1 MGPNGPLPF
10 NSVAGIGQ
18 HMTAE
23 LGDERS
29 FKRGLREIATEVGK
43 ERIQAAVDDAVR
55 MANRALREAG
65 NNPPPEATL
74 DEWSVEAIAD
84 SVEVYW
90 ENGEPEGKLEQGDVL
105 VAEWTHP
112 HADKIEVG
120 VRPHEIE
127 GDPILVF
134 EWHNIPEDVADEF
147 RSQWENPESF
157 LEEPM
162 VAYARID
169 HPGIPAVGY
178 IRSGFRKAINKHFG

>member
-1 MGPNGPLPF
+1 
-10 NSVAGIGQ
+10 
-18 HMTAE
+18 MTAE

-29 FKRGLREIATEVGK
+29 FKRGLREIASEVGK
-43 ERIQAAVDDAVR
+43 EAIQDAVDDAVR
-55 MANRALREAG
+55 FANRALREVG
-65 NNPPPEATL
+65 KNSPSGATL

-90 ENGEPEGKLEQGDVL
+90 KNGEPEGKLEQGDVL

-147 RSQWENPESF
+147 RSQWENPDSF

-162 VAYARID
+162 VAYARIE
-169 HPGIPAVGY
+169 HPGIPGVGF

>member
-1 MGPNGPLPF
+1 
-10 NSVAGIGQ
+10 
-18 HMTAE
+18 MTAE

-29 FKRGLREIATEVGK
+29 FKDAMREAAGVAGRE
-43 ERIQAAVDDAVR
+43 EIQAAVEDAVR
-55 MANRALREAG
+55 IANRALREVG
-65 NNPPPEATL
+65 QNPPPGATL

-90 ENGEPEGKLEQGDVL
+90 EQGESEGKLERGNAL

-120 VRPHEIE
+120 VQPHQID

-134 EWHNIPEDVADEF
+134 EWQNIPDEVAAQFEA
-147 RSQWENPESF
+147 QWNDPENF

-162 VAYARID
+162 VAFAEIS
-169 HPGIPAVGY
+169 HPGLPGVGY
-178 IRSGFRKAINKHFG
+178 IRSGFQRSLRKHFPD

>member
-1 MGPNGPLPF
+1 
-10 NSVAGIGQ
+10 
-18 HMTAE
+18 MTAE

-29 FKRGLREIATEVGK
+29 FKRAMRTAMGEAGK
-43 ERIQAAVDDAVR
+43 QQIEDAVHDAVKI
-55 MANRALREAG
+55 ANRALREAG
-65 NNPPPEATL
+65 SNPPPEATL

-90 ENGEPEGKLEQGDVL
+90 SPSEPSEGKLAKGDQL

-120 VRPHEIE
+120 VEAHEIE

-134 EWHNIPEDVADEF
+134 EWHNIPDDVAAEF
-147 RSQWENPESF
+147 ESQWNDPDSF

-169 HPGIPAVGY
+169 HPGIPGVGF
-178 IRSGFRKAINKHFG
+178 IRSGFQKSLRKHFG